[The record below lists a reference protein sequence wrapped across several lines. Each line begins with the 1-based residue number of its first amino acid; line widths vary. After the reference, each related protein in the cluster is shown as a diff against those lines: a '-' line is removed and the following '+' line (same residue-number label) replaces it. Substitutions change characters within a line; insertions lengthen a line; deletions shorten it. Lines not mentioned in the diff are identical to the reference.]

1 MNEQT
6 DQFKEVMNQA
16 AATVIGKKKTAKK
29 PWITTVMVDKC
40 DNRRKLTG
48 KRKMSDEDMKKYEE
62 ANKAVK
68 KEIRNVKERWIK
80 EKCEIIENNLHR
92 NPKQVYETVKKLSED
107 KKRNATT
114 IIECR
119 DGKMLNHVE
128 DVLGRWKEYCE
139 ELYNYQTDKNDTIL
153 DLLKSAAAPNETAP
167 PIIKAEVREAVR
179 SLKDNK
185 SPGVDNIQGELLKS
199 GGEEVIEIPQDI
211 CNKILKTGIW
221 TEDWTTSIM
230 TPIPKK
236 ASFKCADHR
245 TIALISHASKG
256 MLKILQKRIVPTVE
270 SLQWDD
276 CHAGFRAER
285 GTSEQ
290 VTNLRIL
297 CEKVHQTLEFR

>member
-29 PWITTVMVDKC
+29 PWITTEMVDKC

-48 KRKMSDEDMKKYEE
+48 KRKMSDEDMKKYKE

-128 DVLGRWKEYCE
+128 DVLGRWNYYCE

-179 SLKDNK
+179 NLKDNK
-185 SPGVDNIQGELLKS
+185 SPGVDNIQGELLK
-199 GGEEVIEIPQDI
+199 
-211 CNKILKTGIW
+211 
-221 TEDWTTSIM
+221 
-230 TPIPKK
+230 
-236 ASFKCADHR
+236 
-245 TIALISHASKG
+245 
-256 MLKILQKRIVPTVE
+256 
-270 SLQWDD
+270 
-276 CHAGFRAER
+276 ER
-285 GTSEQ
+285 KS
-290 VTNLRIL
+290 
-297 CEKVHQTLEFR
+297 